1 LHVNP
6 NAKPKKQKL
15 YKMSEEK
22 VEAAK
27 TEVQRPLDVGFIR
40 EIRYP
45 QWLASVMMVHKKN
58 GK

>member
-1 LHVNP
+1 LHANP
-6 NAKPKKQKL
+6 NAKPKKEKL

-45 QWLASVMMVHKKN
+45 
-58 GK
+58 